1 MDEKLRKLTRF
12 AKGIGL
18 PSVFVGVKSGNLL
31 SYVYE
36 EIPMQDVASICLGCF
51 QNVLEMDVAKHPEYS
66 DERRQVYED
75 FKTEMADL
83 IKRMNARFVVHPE

>member
-36 EIPMQDVASICLGCF
+36 EIPMQDVASICL
-51 QNVLEMDVAKHPEYS
+51 EMDVAKHPEYS